1 MAKKRKNKK
10 QSQTSQTSNNESHNE
25 SNNTEQIFSTNQ
37 QTHNKD
43 TETVSNSNISKE
55 IQLPPLEELSNTGFK
70 ILPIEI
76 SSQNLIFDSN
86 SSDSF
91 TFTSIHYCYFKSHE
105 SRNNDSFLPPD
116 NTLFIS
122 NLPVD
127 STEAHIKNLFQEC
140 GPIDK
145 IIFNEVIKDDEFLIS
160 IVNESGDNVDENN
173 NSNGGLNE
181 NVSIQQGRKSKKK
194 KKKKPKVQ
202 GGIEKRVIGNYKE
215 GGLRKLLIPDSS
227 AHIVFQT
234 SEGLKKALEM
244 TQKKRT
250 WAIKDTEIPSLGLS
264 RWLQDYRLHRP
275 DQSKLQEEVD
285 EYMCKFEEAE
295 LERHKALE
303 AKLNQPDEDGFIMVT
318 RVGRR
323 STNTDGTIT
332 VTAAKPEEIK
342 SLKPKNK
349 EFTDFYRFQKR
360 EAKRNKIIDL
370 RKKFEEDKEKIA
382 KLKAARRFKP
392 Y

>member
-1 MAKKRKNKK
+1 MPKKKK
-10 QSQTSQTSNNESHNE
+10 QSRTTNNESYNNNNE
-25 SNNTEQIFSTNQ
+25 KQKETSSTNQ
-37 QTHNKD
+37 QIHV
-43 TETVSNSNISKE
+43 ETTNSSINE
-55 IQLPPLEELSNTGFK
+55 VRLPPLEELSNTGFK

-76 SSQNLIFDSN
+76 SSQKTIFDSN
-86 SSDSF
+86 SSDPS

-105 SRNNDSFLPPD
+105 SRNTNNDDNDKHLPPN

-122 NLPVD
+122 NLPID
-127 STEAHIKNLFQEC
+127 STEAHIKHLFQEC
-140 GPIDK
+140 GKIDR
-145 IIFNEVIKDDEFLIS
+145 IIFNEVIKDDEFLTN
-160 IVNESGDNVDENN
+160 IVNGSDNNEGENN
-173 NSNGGLNE
+173 NGLNE
-181 NVSIQQGRKSKKK
+181 NESIQQGKKSKKK
-194 KKKKPKVQ
+194 KKRKPNMQ
-202 GGIEKRVIGNYKE
+202 GGIEKNVIRNFEE

-227 AHIVFQT
+227 AHIVFQN

-244 TQKKRT
+244 TQKKRIWT
-250 WAIKDTEIPSLGLS
+250 IKDVVEIPSLGLS

-275 DQSKLQEEVD
+275 GQIKLQEEVD
-285 EYMCKFEEAE
+285 EYMRKFEEAE

-323 STNTDGTIT
+323 SANTDGTIT

-342 SLKPKNK
+342 NLKPKNK
-349 EFTDFYRFQKR
+349 ELTDFYRFQMR
-360 EAKRNKIIDL
+360 ETKRNKLIDL

>member
-1 MAKKRKNKK
+1 MPKKKK
-10 QSQTSQTSNNESHNE
+10 QSRTTNNESYNNNNE
-25 SNNTEQIFSTNQ
+25 KQKETSSTNQ
-37 QTHNKD
+37 QIHD
-43 TETVSNSNISKE
+43 ETTNSSINE
-55 IQLPPLEELSNTGFK
+55 VRLPPLEELSNTGFK

-76 SSQNLIFDSN
+76 SSQKTIFDSN
-86 SSDSF
+86 SSDPS

-105 SRNNDSFLPPD
+105 SRNTNNDDNDKHLPL
-116 NTLFIS
+116 NSTLFIS
-122 NLPVD
+122 NLPID
-127 STEAHIKNLFQEC
+127 STEAHIKHLFQEC
-140 GPIDK
+140 GKIDR
-145 IIFNEVIKDDEFLIS
+145 IIFNEVIKDDEFLTN
-160 IVNESGDNVDENN
+160 IVNGSDNNEGENN
-173 NSNGGLNE
+173 NGLNE
-181 NVSIQQGRKSKKK
+181 NESIQQGKKSKKK
-194 KKKKPKVQ
+194 KKRKPNMQ
-202 GGIEKRVIGNYKE
+202 GGIEKNVIRNFEE

-227 AHIVFQT
+227 AHIVFQN

-244 TQKKRT
+244 TQKKRIWT
-250 WAIKDTEIPSLGLS
+250 IKDVVEIPSLGLS

-275 DQSKLQEEVD
+275 GQIKLQEEVD
-285 EYMCKFEEAE
+285 EYMRKFEEAE

-323 STNTDGTIT
+323 SANTDGTIT

-342 SLKPKNK
+342 NLKPKNK
-349 EFTDFYRFQKR
+349 ELTDFYRFQMR
-360 EAKRNKIIDL
+360 ETKRNKLIDL